1 MIIDFADIAR
11 ETIKYTMDD
20 IAREMMKYIMDDVLN
35 EVQKN
40 KSYVGMIIASR
51 TLDTEEKVK
60 NFYGGEKWER
70 IRGRTLVGAADD
82 FPIGTEGG
90 EKEHVLSWDEMPR
103 HDHKTTYDLGCLGLI
118 LKWDGKRTDDGRFW
132 GCPLGDVNYGSGG
145 AFALNCLRTDHSG
158 WGAAHNNMPPYKV
171 CYIWERIE

>member
-1 MIIDFADIAR
+1 MIIDLADIAK

-20 IAREMMKYIMDDVLN
+20 ILD
-35 EVQKN
+35 EVKKN

-70 IRGRTLVGAADD
+70 IEGRTLVGAGAG
-82 FPIGTEGG
+82 FSIGTEGG
-90 EKEHVLSWDEMPR
+90 EKEHVLNVNEMPR
-103 HDHKTTYDLGCLGLI
+103 HDHKTT
-118 LKWDGKRTDDGRFW
+118 T
-132 GCPLGDVNYGSGG
+132 PLGDGPGCLLKLNGTRGGVYWGYQRGCGEYGSNDVYI
-145 AFALNCLRTDHSG
+145 LDSLRTDHTG
-158 WGAAHNNMPPYKV
+158 GGAAHNNMPPYKV

>member
-20 IAREMMKYIMDDVLN
+20 IARETMKYIMDDVLN

-90 EKEHVLSWDEMPR
+90 EKEHVLSWNEMPR
-103 HDHKTTYDLGCLGLI
+103 HSHNIKTNA
-118 LKWDGKRTDDGRFW
+118 RFTVANIQ
-132 GCPLGDVNYGSGG
+132 GTGISAIPSEEP
-145 AFALNCLRTDHSG
+145 G
-158 WGAAHNNMPPYKV
+158 WGSRAPAHWYELWNEESGEGWAHNNMPPYKV

>member
-1 MIIDFADIAR
+1 MIIDLADIAK

-20 IAREMMKYIMDDVLN
+20 ILD
-35 EVQKN
+35 EVKKN

-70 IRGRTLVGAADD
+70 IEGRTLVGAGAG
-82 FPIGTEGG
+82 FSIGTECLLKLNGTRGG
-90 EKEHVLSWDEMPR
+90 VYWGYQR
-103 HDHKTTYDLGCLGLI
+103 GCGE
-118 LKWDGKRTDDGRFW
+118 
-132 GCPLGDVNYGSGG
+132 YGSNDVYI
-145 AFALNCLRTDHSG
+145 LDSLRTDHTG
-158 WGAAHNNMPPYKV
+158 GGAAHNNMPPYKV

>member
-1 MIIDFADIAR
+1 MIIDLADIAK

-20 IAREMMKYIMDDVLN
+20 ILN
-35 EVQKN
+35 EVKKS

-70 IRGRTLVGAADD
+70 IKGRTLVGTSND

-90 EKEHVLSWDEMPR
+90 EKAHVLNVNEMPS
-103 HDHKTTYDLGCLGLI
+103 HNHPI
-118 LKWDGKRTDDGRFW
+118 HANARFT
-132 GCPLGDVNYGSGG
+132 VSNNYGNGRSGIPNEVPGWGSLVPAHWFEFWNGDSGG
-145 AFALNCLRTDHSG
+145 NQ
-158 WGAAHNNMPPYKV
+158 AHNNMPPYTV

>member
-1 MIIDFADIAR
+1 MIIDLADIVK

-20 IAREMMKYIMDDVLN
+20 ISREMIKYAMDDILN
-35 EVQKN
+35 EVQKH

-70 IRGRTLVGAADD
+70 IEGRTLVGAGAG
-82 FPIGTEGG
+82 FSIGTEGG
-90 EKEHVLSWDEMPR
+90 EKEHALAWDEMPV
-103 HDHKTTYDLGCLGLI
+103 HSHGLSANS
-118 LKWDGKRTDDGRFW
+118 RFTVSNIPGGTGISGIPNGAPVW
-132 GCPLGDVNYGSGG
+132 GQYGNAHWYELWVGESG
-145 AFALNCLRTDHSG
+145 ANKP
-158 WGAAHNNMPPYKV
+158 HNNMPPYKV